1 MTKVGQ
7 LVRVVIPEEA
17 GIENHSAQNKVGRVI
32 ELVDT
37 GTRFLEENKDLLDA
51 LVIIDYKTHFL
62 NRNWLQPVQARK

>member
-7 LVRVVIPEEA
+7 LVKVVIPEDA
-17 GIENHSAQNKVGRVI
+17 GIENHSAQDKIGRVI

-37 GTRFLEENKDLLDA
+37 GTKFLEESKNLLDA

-62 NRNWLQPVQARK
+62 SRSWLQPV

>member
-7 LVRVVIPEEA
+7 LVKVVIPEEA
-17 GIENHSAQNKVGRVI
+17 GIENHSAQNKVGRII

-37 GTRFLEENKDLLDA
+37 GTKFLEENKNLLDA

-62 NRNWLQPVQARK
+62 SRSWLQPA

>member
-7 LVRVVIPEEA
+7 LVKVVIPEDA

-37 GTRFLEENKDLLDA
+37 GTKFLEENKNLLDA

-62 NRNWLQPVQARK
+62 SRNWLQPV